1 PAGSALFPYTTLFR
15 SLQREVLRVDQ
26 VLVIDGLDARQARAP
41 ALDDAR
47 LRGREARAPERDVLP
62 RRDGEGVHLAQQLVV
77 AHREQIEIEPALP
90 VERLDVVPGD
100 DEAVLRDVCRLAGRR
115 HRPLRGAA
123 DLLVVVG
130 APEAAVRPAGEEI
143 KVLAEE
149 TDAGRRLAVDRHGG
163 IGA

>member
-77 AHREQIEIEPALP
+77 AHREQIETDRQST
-90 VERLDVVPGD
+90 RLNSS
-100 DEAVLRDVCRLAGRR
+100 
-115 HRPLRGAA
+115 HQ
-123 DLLVVVG
+123 
-130 APEAAVRPAGEEI
+130 I
-143 KVLAEE
+143 
-149 TDAGRRLAVDRHGG
+149 
-163 IGA
+163 I